1 MDLSKKSFRYI
12 YWIFMAFVK
21 KNAQLIVLSF
31 LISLLTVIA
40 FLSFSPYIL
49 KALTTQKQTIGITGA
64 YTTETLPDE
73 ILSKFSNG
81 LLYIDDKGNLIPLLV
96 DSWEPVNGGKEYR
109 FHIKKDLPWNDGKPF
124 VAQDIKYSFKDI
136 QVEAQNDYLLVFKLT
151 KPLPIFPNFLT
162 RPILKYPLIGV
173 AGAYKVEKIKLKA
186 GNITELQLN
195 PQQEGQPIIV
205 YKFYDTD
212 TKLIQAYKLG
222 EITEMSTTK
231 ANVAEMFQNW
241 KNTTIDK
248 QVDYSKVVALFFNL
262 NDPLLK
268 EEKDLRHAIAES
280 INKEIYAGSG
290 QEAYGPIQPTS
301 WAYEAQTRH
310 YQYNPNVSQKI
321 IDKYIEATDS
331 AQIKISTYYDHLALA
346 DEIKDNLEQ
355 VGIKS
360 QVEVLTG
367 NLPPDYNLLL
377 AQMTLSKDP
386 DQYFF
391 WHSTQPQSNI
401 TNYRNVRVDLL
412 LERGRGTFNL
422 SDRKEIYSDFQKTLV
437 EDMPAYF
444 LYYPNVYTIKRK

>member
-1 MDLSKKSFRYI
+1 MDLSKKRFRYI
-12 YWIFMAFVK
+12 YWLSAAFVK

-40 FLSFSPYIL
+40 FVSFSPIIL
-49 KALTTQKQTIGITGA
+49 KVLTSQKQTIGITGT
-64 YTTETLPDE
+64 YTIETLPDE
-73 ILSKFSNG
+73 VLYKFSNG
-81 LLYIDDKGNLIPLLV
+81 LLHIDDRGNVIPLLV
-96 DSWEPVNGGKEYR
+96 ESWEPVAGGQEYR
-109 FHIKKDLPWNDGKPF
+109 FHIKKELQWNDGTPF
-124 VAQDIKYSFKDI
+124 TTKDIKYSFKD
-136 QVEAQNDYLLVFKLT
+136 VKTTAENEYLLSFKLT

-162 RPILKYPLIGV
+162 KPILKYPLVGV

-186 GNITELQLN
+186 GNVTELQLT

-231 ANVAEMFQNW
+231 ASVAEMFQNW
-241 KNTTIDK
+241 KNTTIEK
-248 QVDYSKVVALFFNL
+248 NVDYSKVVALFFNL
-262 NDPLLK
+262 NDPLLRDD
-268 EEKDLRHAIAES
+268 KDLRHAIAES
-280 INKEIYAGSG
+280 INKDVYTPFG
-290 QEAYGPIQPTS
+290 QEAFGPIPPTS
-301 WAYEAQTRH
+301 WAYEPETRQ
-310 YQYNPNVSQKI
+310 YQFNPNNSEKI
-321 IDKYIEATDS
+321 IDKYIEASES

-367 NLPPDYNLLL
+367 NLPPDYNILL

-391 WHSTQPQSNI
+391 WHSTQPKSNI
-401 TNYRNVRVDLL
+401 TNYKNVRVDLL

-422 SDRKEIYSDFQKTLV
+422 ADRKEIYSDFQKTLV